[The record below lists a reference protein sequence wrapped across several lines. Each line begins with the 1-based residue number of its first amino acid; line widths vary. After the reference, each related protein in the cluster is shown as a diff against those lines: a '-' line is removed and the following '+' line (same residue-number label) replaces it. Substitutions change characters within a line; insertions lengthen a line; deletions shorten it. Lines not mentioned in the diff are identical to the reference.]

1 MSKFQETLSN
11 LRQLPE
17 WVWGH
22 AFARIQDL
30 SANSDGTLIHA
41 DTPAEPTEANLITSR
56 ALDQEGTLDG
66 TIKRWGE
73 EIHRPLLDIDFEAAL
88 IPSSSPGKFHLYL
101 DKPMPRSTYNALLR
115 ALADA
120 GVIERGFADSGM
132 GSELGTTLRLPWVKK
147 EDPNATQDPLPF

>member
-1 MSKFQETLSN
+1 MSKFQETLKN
-11 LRQLPE
+11 LRTLPE

-30 SANSDGTLIHA
+30 STDSDGALIYAHHPA
-41 DTPAEPTEANLITSR
+41 DPTEANLITSR
-56 ALDQEGTLDG
+56 ALDQEGG
-66 TIKRWGE
+66 VNM
-73 EIHRPLLDIDFEAAL
+73 HRPLLDIDFEAAL

-120 GVIERGFADSGM
+120 GIIERGFAESGM
-132 GSELGTTLRLPWVKK
+132 GSELGTTLRLPWVQK
-147 EDPNATQDPLPF
+147 EDPKATPDPDPLPDADRLPF